1 MNNPQ
6 KIYRLLEKTIAKIEE
21 SKEFYVENPEKDF
34 TRNRKLPMSEVIRTM
49 LAMHGGSLNKEL
61 YLRSVQMGETL
72 TASAFVQQRAKIRL
86 EAFVDMIRIF
96 NTYCKDRKTYRGY
109 RLYAVDGSDINVYRN
124 PDTDSYITTKSHPE
138 GHNLLHLNALYDLLN
153 HTYTDC
159 TIKAKH
165 HTNERKE
172 LYRML
177 ERNTF
182 DQKSIVI
189 TDRGYDGYNT
199 IAHFLN
205 TPNVHFLCRIQ
216 TKNTWRPL
224 KKFPEGTLD
233 EDISIEITTSQS
245 KEDKRKGRIFLKS
258 YGKSKRVEK
267 PKNNGASVW
276 DFPSPYPMKFRA
288 VRFQLDSGEYETL
301 VTSLPRDEFSLEDL
315 KKLYHMRWG
324 IETSFRS
331 LKYAVGLVNLHCKK
345 EHFAY
350 QEIYAAILMYNF
362 YERVASYA
370 VVKGKQSKE
379 HLYQVN
385 YTMAFTICKEYFK
398 NRRSFST
405 IIGDMLRYI
414 LPIRPDRADP
424 RKAGHQK
431 NFIAFTYRVAA

>member
-1 MNNPQ
+1 M
-6 KIYRLLEKTIAKIEE
+6 
-21 SKEFYVENPEKDF
+21 
-34 TRNRKLPMSEVIRTM
+34 
-49 LAMHGGSLNKEL
+49 
-61 YLRSVQMGETL
+61 
-72 TASAFVQQRAKIRL
+72 
-86 EAFVDMIRIF
+86 
-96 NTYCKDRKTYRGY
+96 
-109 RLYAVDGSDINVYRN
+109 
-124 PDTDSYITTKSHPE
+124 
-138 GHNLLHLNALYDLLN
+138 
-153 HTYTDC
+153 
-159 TIKAKH
+159 
-165 HTNERKE
+165 
-172 LYRML
+172 
-177 ERNTF
+177 
-182 DQKSIVI
+182 I

-216 TKNTWRPL
+216 TKSTWRPL

-245 KEDKRKGRIFLKS
+245 NEDKRKGGIFLKS
-258 YGKSKRVEK
+258 YGQSKRVEN

-345 EHFAY
+345 ERFAY
-350 QEIYAAILMYNF
+350 QKIYAAILMYNF

-379 HLYQVN
+379 YLYQVN

-405 IIGDMLRYI
+405 IIGDMLQYI
-414 LPIRPDRADP
+414 LPIRPNRADL
-424 RKAGHQK
+424 RKMGRQRC
-431 NFIAFTYRVAA
+431 FIAFTYRVAA